1 MTKKQSSQAL
11 PECPMA
17 GLCAGMV
24 ETKSNRAGATFVGLF
39 FIVLGLAAIIQPKVL
54 VILVSAL
61 FIIIG
66 FGIIMFVN
74 RAKPMHPA
82 G

>member
-1 MTKKQSSQAL
+1 MPAGGKNQRGISSQA
-11 PECPMA
+11 
-17 GLCAGMV
+17 V
-24 ETKSNRAGATFVGLF
+24 
-39 FIVLGLAAIIQPKVL
+39 IIQPKVL

>member
-1 MTKKQSSQAL
+1 MADIKSL

-17 GLCAGMV
+17 GMCAGMV
-24 ETKSNRAGATFVGLF
+24 ESRGSRTGTTIVGLF
-39 FIVLGLAAIIQPKVL
+39 FIILGVVAIIQPKVL
-54 VILVSAL
+54 VVLVSAL

-66 FGIIMFVN
+66 FGIILWVN
-74 RAKPMHPA
+74 RPRPMKPA